1 MRCWPGCRSQPPVRL
16 SPNRPAMA
24 DFLMGMGFG
33 RDAVEAALAAVG
45 EDNVEMAAALL
56 LQQGS
61 PDVEHADAAIAAADD
76 GAQPGRGRQG
86 AAAEAADGGCE
97 GGPPLLPDEEL
108 AAVVELGFGALAAS
122 KALILSH
129 GDGQRA
135 ARWLLE
141 QQGEATEREQPGSG
155 GRNRWLCSP
164 PELTRALCD
173 SSGGGGVGGLQA
185 VRLQLVALCEAR
197 MDVLRAYEGSHRLSE
212 ALLGFL
218 RGHAAAEVATC
229 EILAAT
235 AAVDGDNDHRG
246 GGGGG
251 DDLVGAEE
259 EEEEEEAEEEEGEG
273 GWRGAGAWA
282 VRALSVVGTRAQ
294 LLSVPTVQTLLGCVA
309 TGGGGGGGG
318 PGPSSSSSAAAAP
331 RVGGAGLWAAGSLND
346 VVTGAPALP
355 SRPTPRRSHSYP

>member
-1 MRCWPGCRSQPPVRL
+1 
-16 SPNRPAMA
+16 
-24 DFLMGMGFG
+24 
-33 RDAVEAALAAVG
+33 
-45 EDNVEMAAALL
+45 
-56 LQQGS
+56 
-61 PDVEHADAAIAAADD
+61 
-76 GAQPGRGRQG
+76 
-86 AAAEAADGGCE
+86 
-97 GGPPLLPDEEL
+97 
-108 AAVVELGFGALAAS
+108 
-122 KALILSH
+122 
-129 GDGQRA
+129 
-135 ARWLLE
+135 
-141 QQGEATEREQPGSG
+141 
-155 GRNRWLCSP
+155 
-164 PELTRALCD
+164 
-173 SSGGGGVGGLQA
+173 
-185 VRLQLVALCEAR
+185 

-318 PGPSSSSSAAAAP
+318 PGPSSSSSSSSAAAAP